1 MSIPTIMIINIAA
14 AGALST
20 ILAAVM
26 LAPVRHL
33 APSHGRGAVRRNR
46 AEQRR
51 RTPALRPARNPS

>member
-26 LAPVRHL
+26 LAPIRHL
-33 APSHGRGAVRRNR
+33 APSHGRGGARRIQ

-51 RTPALRPARNPS
+51 QAPTLRPAGNPS